1 MNDLSELLIGPALL
15 LGAVILVIGLYAF
28 AELWQGKNDDDRKGK
43 K

>member
-1 MNDLSELLIGPALL
+1 MSDLCELLIGPIVL

-28 AELWQGKNDDDRKGK
+28 AELWEGRKDDDRKGK